1 MRSTDVTGF
10 VPRGAARSMTVAAA
24 CLLATLSNSLAQTQ
38 ESYVVTTA
46 DGAQLRCGQG
56 AGFYRIGRLDAGQVL
71 AVIGESN
78 QWLHVYT
85 PLGTEAYVS
94 PDAVIASLDA
104 RWVTLRT
111 ERSLRHVNPRTGKR
125 GSWKPMFDAP
135 LPAGTRL
142 QVVTFED
149 SGAARQRAYRVIA
162 PRGATA
168 YIEASVVRA
177 ATADEIALFKA
188 SVGAPAGHGDL
199 LRPGVEIVG
208 PNGPSNAQDESQRTP
223 GGEFVSGSDGQPDR
237 RSESAPGLLLPGT
250 PDRLE
255 AAFQAVKG
263 QPALEA
269 EYDEMIAEFRR
280 AIEALGDRP
289 DIAPLRAAYQQRL
302 DYLLLRKEIQAAR
315 LASRRSLEDLD
326 RQTESLADTLLEMDK
341 NRRYVVI
348 GRLTTSI
355 VYDGQRLPLMYRI
368 QSVGDRVPHTLGYL
382 KPGTGFDLA
391 AKVGR
396 VVGVEGTTL
405 LDQSLRLNVVTPTRV
420 DVLTPEETDADTPEA
435 PPTDKPADQPTDKPT
450 DNPAGDG

>member
-1 MRSTDVTGF
+1 S
-10 VPRGAARSMTVAAA
+10 
-24 CLLATLSNSLAQTQ
+24 
-38 ESYVVTTA
+38 E
-46 DGAQLRCGQG
+46 
-56 AGFYRIGRLDAGQVL
+56 
-71 AVIGESN
+71 
-78 QWLHVYT
+78 
-85 PLGTEAYVS
+85 
-94 PDAVIASLDA
+94 
-104 RWVTLRT
+104 
-111 ERSLRHVNPRTGKR
+111 
-125 GSWKPMFDAP
+125 
-135 LPAGTRL
+135 
-142 QVVTFED
+142 
-149 SGAARQRAYRVIA
+149 AARQRAYRVIA

-188 SVGAPAGHGDL
+188 SIGAPAGHGDL

-208 PNGPSNAQDESQRTP
+208 PNGPSDAQDESQRTP
-223 GGEFVSGSDGQPDR
+223 GGEFVSGSDGQPG

-289 DIAPLRAAYQQRL
+289 DIQPLRAAYQQRL

-326 RQTESLADTLLEMDK
+326 KQTESLADTLLEMDK

-368 QSVGDRVPHTLGYL
+368 QSVGDRVPRTLGYL

-420 DVLTPEETDADTPEA
+420 DVLTPEQTDTDSPEA
-435 PPTDKPADQPTDKPT
+435 PPTDPPADK
-450 DNPAGDG
+450 PAGDG

>member
-1 MRSTDVTGF
+1 MRNTDVTGF
-10 VPRGAARSMTVAAA
+10 VPRGAARSMTLAAA

-94 PDAVIASLDA
+94 HDAVIASLDA

-149 SGAARQRAYRVIA
+149 SEAARQRAYRVIA

-208 PNGPSNAQDESQRTP
+208 PTGPSDAQDELQRTP
-223 GGEFVSGSDGQPDR
+223 GGEFVSGADGQPD

-289 DIAPLRAAYQQRL
+289 DIQPLRAAYQQRL

-315 LASRRSLEDLD
+315 LARRRSLEDLD
-326 RQTESLADTLLEMDK
+326 KQTESLADTLLELDK

-368 QSVGDRVPHTLGYL
+368 QSVGDRVPRTLGYL

-420 DVLTPEETDADTPEA
+420 DVLTPEETDTDSPEA
-435 PPTDKPADQPTDKPT
+435 PPTDPPADK
-450 DNPAGDG
+450 PAGDG

>member
-10 VPRGAARSMTVAAA
+10 VPRGAARSMTLAAA

-78 QWLHVYT
+78 QWMHVYT

-94 PDAVIASLDA
+94 HDAVIASLDA

-149 SGAARQRAYRVIA
+149 SEAARQRAYRVIA

-208 PNGPSNAQDESQRTP
+208 PTGPSDTQDDSQRTP
-223 GGEFVSGSDGQPDR
+223 GGEFVPGSDGQPDR
-237 RSESAPGLLLPGT
+237 SESVPGLLQPGT

-289 DIAPLRAAYQQRL
+289 DIQPLRAAYQQRL

-326 RQTESLADTLLEMDK
+326 KQTESLADTLLEMDK

-368 QSVGDRVPHTLGYL
+368 QSVGDRVPRTLGYL
-382 KPGTGFDLA
+382 KPGAGFDLA

-420 DVLTPEETDADTPEA
+420 DVLTPEQTDADSPEA
-435 PPTDKPADQPTDKPT
+435 PPTDPPADK
-450 DNPAGDG
+450 PAGDG